1 MTDQPIPVAAEWPEL
16 KEAVIRYSV
25 AVACFE
31 NGLGAAEDVKSA
43 SDDLCALGLRLSQR
57 LSQHEAATLHQ
68 CGACQ
73 LAALTD
79 DWIVFEARLYRVRG
93 KTKR

>member
-1 MTDQPIPVAAEWPEL
+1 MTDQPIPVDAEWPEL
-16 KEAVIRYSV
+16 KETVIRYSV

-43 SDDLCALGLRLSQR
+43 SDDLCALGLRLSQ
-57 LSQHEAATLHQ
+57 HEAATLHQ

-73 LAALTD
+73 LAALT
-79 DWIVFEARLYRVRG
+79 G
-93 KTKR
+93 KRALHDHI